1 MILSNER
8 LVPDTVAAGQA
19 GAHMMRTLRRLGLQ
33 AALIV
38 AIGSVAL
45 LARGGREAAA
55 LTLRPGL
62 DPVPIAA
69 PLARPVIPEP
79 APGVRVILPLPWTN
93 GSAILASEALAAR
106 FEPEASGSR

>member
-1 MILSNER
+1 
-8 LVPDTVAAGQA
+8 
-19 GAHMMRTLRRLGLQ
+19 MMRTLRRLGLQ

-106 FEPEASGSR
+106 SEPEASGSR